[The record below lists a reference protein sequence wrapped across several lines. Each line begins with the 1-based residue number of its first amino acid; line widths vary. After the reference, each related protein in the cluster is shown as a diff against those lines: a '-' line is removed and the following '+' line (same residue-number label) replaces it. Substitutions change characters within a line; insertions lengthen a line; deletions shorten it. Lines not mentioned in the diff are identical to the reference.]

1 MPHKLADKLY
11 PVTSKFGMRIHPVHK
26 TQRPHQGTDHAMPQG
41 TSVKAVSDGV
51 VKQANFNSKSYGG
64 RVVVEHKEGRAAGYK
79 TSYNHLSAI
88 NATNVKLNGYV
99 FAGEEIGKSGGTINT
114 FGAGT
119 STGAH
124 LHFEVYQPGFDMY
137 TSNGYTN
144 KDAVV
149 NPETHWNIVEED

>member
-26 TQRPHQGTDHAMPQG
+26 TQRLHQGTDHSMPQG

-64 RVVVEHKEGRAAGYK
+64 RVVIEHTTGKAKGFK
-79 TSYNHLSAI
+79 TSYNHLSQI
-88 NATNVKLNGYV
+88 NVKEGSYV
-99 FAGEEIGKSGGTINT
+99 SAGTEIGKSGGKRNT

-124 LHFEVYQPGFDMY
+124 LHFEV
-137 TSNGYTN
+137 TN
-144 KDAVV
+144 PSGTFVD
-149 NPETHWNIVEED
+149 PETHWGIVEED

>member
-11 PVTSKFGMRIHPVHK
+11 PVTDPFGMRIHPVHK
-26 TQRPHQGTDHAMPQG
+26 TQTFHTGTDHAMPQG
-41 TSVKAVSDGV
+41 TSVKAVSGGIV
-51 VKQANFNSKSYGG
+51 IEARISKTYGG
-64 RVVVEHKEGRAAGYK
+64 RVVIEHKEGKAKGYK
-79 TSYNHLSAI
+79 TSYNHLSQI
-88 NATNVKLNGYV
+88 NVKEGEYV
-99 FAGEEIGKSGGTINT
+99 FAGEKIGKSGGTKNT
-114 FGAGT
+114 VGAGT

-149 NPETHWNIVEED
+149 NPETHWSIVEED